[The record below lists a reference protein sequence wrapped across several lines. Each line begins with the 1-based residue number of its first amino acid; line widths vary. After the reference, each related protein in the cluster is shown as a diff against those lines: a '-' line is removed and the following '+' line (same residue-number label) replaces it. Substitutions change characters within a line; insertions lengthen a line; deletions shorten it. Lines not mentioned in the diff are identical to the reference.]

1 MTERSEEE
9 IHYFKKATLYARKM
23 DKKRYTMRLTG
34 GDRGQVA
41 KAEEGH
47 IVIERK
53 WYPT

>member
-1 MTERSEEE
+1 MGPFDKGLY
-9 IHYFKKATLYARKM
+9 YFKTVTIYVRKI
-23 DKKRYTMRLTG
+23 DKKTHTVRLTG

-41 KAEEGH
+41 KAEDSN